1 MGRWPTVGQAP
12 VASTGFCITSAIRA
26 ASANTSRTFDDS
38 LSRDCW
44 CALEINNAENV
55 EKLIEFSF
63 LIVTPSPVRRCD
75 IAINTFASVRGI
87 PPGNLGNAALRRGVC
102 AHLRDDRKSV
112 VSDTSVSV
120 RVDLGGRGSI
130 KTKLIQNIRIDRSEN
145 K

>member
-87 PPGNLGNAALRRGVC
+87 PPGNLGNAALRRGV
-102 AHLRDDRKSV
+102 
-112 VSDTSVSV
+112 
-120 RVDLGGRGSI
+120 
-130 KTKLIQNIRIDRSEN
+130 RSEEHTSELQSLMRISYAVFCLN
-145 K
+145 KKKKQ

>member
-102 AHLRDDRKSV
+102 AHLRERPAAAAFF
-112 VSDTSVSV
+112 
-120 RVDLGGRGSI
+120 
-130 KTKLIQNIRIDRSEN
+130 DRSEERRVG
-145 K
+145 KEGVSTGRYGWV

>member
-75 IAINTFASVRGI
+75 IAIN
-87 PPGNLGNAALRRGVC
+87 
-102 AHLRDDRKSV
+102 
-112 VSDTSVSV
+112 
-120 RVDLGGRGSI
+120 
-130 KTKLIQNIRIDRSEN
+130 RSEEQTSELQSLMSISYAVFCLKKKN
-145 K
+145 N